1 MGQFSDDGQWW
12 WDGTAWVA
20 TAQVVLPQLP
30 PTEFEQS
37 GKLKTARGR
46 LRRTG
51 WLNWVN
57 DVGCFLSWI
66 VLIPHLVVIRPALR
80 DYRSWTLEQ
89 LAAATAFLLGPKE
102 TILGGE
108 ATLLPPEY
116 VGASA
121 VRDLAVAVTAEH
133 VLLFRIDSFDGQPRW
148 VVLVAR
154 PTDVKME
161 VRSFAAAGFMGPAL
175 TVSSGN
181 AQWVIRGVPGVWKP
195 KALLDAWRTGSAQR
209 LFR

>member
-46 LRRTG
+46 LRKTG
-51 WLNWVN
+51 WLYWVN

-66 VLIPHLVVIRPALR
+66 ALIPHLVVIQPALR
-80 DYRSWTLEQ
+80 DYRLWTLEQ
-89 LAAATAFLLGPKE
+89 LAAATAYLLGPKE
-102 TILGGE
+102 TMLAGE
-108 ATLLPPEY
+108 ATLLVPEY
-116 VGASA
+116 VGDSA
-121 VRDLAVAVTAEH
+121 KRDLAVTVTAEH
-133 VLLFRIDSFDGQPRW
+133 VLVFRIDFFDGQPRW
-148 VVLVAR
+148 IVLVAR
-154 PTDVKME
+154 PTDVTME
-161 VRSFAAAGFMGPAL
+161 VRSFIRAGFFGSAL

-195 KALLDAWRTGSAQR
+195 KTVLDAWRTGSAQR
-209 LFR
+209 RSR

>member
-1 MGQFSDDGQWW
+1 MGLFSDDGMWW

-37 GKLKTARGR
+37 GKLQPARGR
-46 LRRTG
+46 LRKTG

-57 DVGCFLSWI
+57 DAGCALTWLTVIPGFFVVG
-66 VLIPHLVVIRPALR
+66 PALR
-80 DYRSWTLEQ
+80 DYRLWTLEQ
-89 LAAATAFLLGPKE
+89 VAAATAYLLGPNE
-102 TILGGE
+102 AVLAAE
-108 ATLLPPEY
+108 ATLALPDYIGDSEK
-116 VGASA
+116 
-121 VRDLAVAVTAEH
+121 RDLAVAVTAQH

-161 VRSFAAAGFMGPAL
+161 LRSSFAAGFTGEAL
-175 TVSSGN
+175 TISSGN
-181 AQWVIRGVPGVWKP
+181 SQWVISGVSGVWKP
-195 KALLDAWRTGSAQR
+195 KAVLDALRAASAQTLSR
-209 LFR
+209 